1 MSQHARR
8 DEVTRIQR
16 TFAEGHDYIWAC
28 LPFLVPMAA
37 KLAKA
42 CCGSGPECARLGE
55 IVAEL
60 RSVLLDHLAHDER
73 TLAAM
78 SDQRD
83 PALTRACIAEMHRE
97 HGMIKELL
105 ERARAAAGLPGV
117 ASADACPTERA
128 FLRQLAL
135 LHDHVREQIWVED
148 QVLAPRLTVES
159 RNPE

>member
-1 MSQHARR
+1 MSEHERE

-16 TFAEGHDYIWAC
+16 TFVEGHDYIWAC

-60 RSVLLDHLAHDER
+60 RAVLLDHLAHEER
-73 TLAAM
+73 TLSAM
-78 SDQRD
+78 STQRD
-83 PALTRACIAEMHRE
+83 PAFTRACLAEMHRE
-97 HGMIKELL
+97 HALIKELL

-128 FLRQLAL
+128 FLSQLTFL
-135 LHDHVREQIWVED
+135 DDHVREQIWVED
-148 QVLAPRLTVES
+148 QVLARRLTVES
-159 RNPE
+159 RNP